1 MSHPNGNVIQEKNR
15 HCLGCIEQ
23 PQVPNFFEREG
34 GDKDHCC
41 CCTGIA
47 FWEGNVAKEKEQG
60 DITLSLFY
68 TVDFRITI
76 ITSEYSTKVIAQ
88 FLTVK
93 IAKERTLGNMT

>member
-1 MSHPNGNVIQEKNR
+1 MLFRKQKATPSPQGLFFGLGKVR
-15 HCLGCIEQ
+15 DHCY
-23 PQVPNFFEREG
+23 
-34 GDKDHCC
+34 CC

>member
-1 MSHPNGNVIQEKNR
+1 MHRTTPGRQ
-15 HCLGCIEQ
+15 
-23 PQVPNFFEREG
+23 FFLKEGEG
-34 GDKDHCC
+34 GGGGFKDHCC

-47 FWEGNVAKEKEQG
+47 FWEENLAKEKEQG

-68 TVDFRITI
+68 IVDFRITI
-76 ITSEYSTKVIAQ
+76 ITSEYSTKVIGQ